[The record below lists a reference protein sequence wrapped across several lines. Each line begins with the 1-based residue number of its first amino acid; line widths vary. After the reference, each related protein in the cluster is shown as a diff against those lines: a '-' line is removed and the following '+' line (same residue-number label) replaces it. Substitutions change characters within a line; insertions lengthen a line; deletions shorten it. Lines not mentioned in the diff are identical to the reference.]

1 MRNIPCLNLFLV
13 SLLWY
18 LQKIHT
24 KNKKKMEEK
33 KQVIL
38 AGYIIVLLAEGKS
51 YSHQNGKIY
60 QPNIVFFD
68 IIVKGI

>member
-1 MRNIPCLNLFLV
+1 
-13 SLLWY
+13 
-18 LQKIHT
+18 
-24 KNKKKMEEK
+24 MEEK